1 MTLTFKI
8 ETKVVGSRPY
18 MVWPLHSFPASFQ
31 PTERSPRLISL
42 FLFDLLTAVKKLS
55 QITIDKGEIVGY
67 PTSQV
72 FFYIC

>member
-8 ETKVVGSRPY
+8 ETKVVGSSPY
-18 MVWPLHSFPASFQ
+18 MVWPQHSFPASFQ